1 MTYRKACTLDDVW
14 EGEMTE
20 VEVGEHVIVVLGL
33 QGGGVRAFQ
42 GACPHQYIP
51 LCEGKFDGRVL
62 MCRAHQWT
70 FDARTGEGINPGDC
84 RLARYPVKVDGD
96 DVLIEVEDVHPLFA
110 HS

>member
-1 MTYRKACTLDDVW
+1 MRYRKACTLDDVW

-20 VEVGEHVIVVLGL
+20 VEIGEHVIVLVGL
-33 QGGGVRAFQ
+33 EGGEIRAYQGT
-42 GACPHQYIP
+42 CPHQEIP

-62 MCRAHQWT
+62 TCRAHQWT

-84 RLARYPVKVDGD
+84 RLARYPVQVEGD
-96 DVLIEVEDVHPLFA
+96 DVLVGTEGVHPLFA